1 MSATRPLSPL
11 RRRGFLKIVAFGGLA
26 TGLGAAALRRF
37 GDTTARVSQ
46 VLMGTIVNLAVVS
59 DDRARSEAAVALA
72 VSEMNR
78 LIAVFDYRQ
87 PASALGRLNAAG
99 ALTDPSPELVAVLSH
114 AQGLSALTHGAFDV
128 SVKPVLDAFA
138 AGQFDAAGLRELVD
152 YRQIQVEADAIRLG
166 RPGMSL
172 TLDGLAKGRVV
183 DGAVDALRRAGFGRV
198 YVEAGGDLAV
208 SGSGAA
214 GTAWQIGVRKPRG
227 RADQLA
233 ARFSVTQGA
242 VATSGDYLNAFTV
255 DRSVNHLIDPRTLQ
269 SPSVLASATALAPTA
284 MEADALSTAL
294 MVLGPT
300 DGLALVDSLPGVE
313 ALLIGKDDQQ
323 YASTGFSKI
332 GAQ

>member
-1 MSATRPLSPL
+1 MSTHPRPVPF
-11 RRRGFLKIVAFGGLA
+11 RRRGFLKIVAFGGLT
-26 TGLGAAALRRF
+26 TGLIAAGWRRR
-37 GDTTARVSQ
+37 GDTTARISQ

-72 VSEMNR
+72 LSEMNR
-78 LIAVFDYRQ
+78 LIAVFDHRQ

-99 ALTDPSPELVAVLSH
+99 ALIDPSPELVAVLSH
-114 AQGLSALTHGAFDV
+114 AQRLSAHTHGAFDV

-138 AGQFDAAGLRELVD
+138 AGQYDVVGLRAFVD
-152 YRQIQVEADAIRLG
+152 YRQIQVTADAIRLG
-166 RPGMSL
+166 RPGMAL

-183 DGAVDALRRAGFGRV
+183 DGAVDALRRAGFDRV

-208 SGSGAA
+208 SGNRAT
-214 GTAWQIGVRKPRG
+214 GTAWEIGVREPRG
-227 RADQLA
+227 QADALA
-233 ARFSVTQGA
+233 ARFSVSHGA
-242 VATSGDYLNAFTV
+242 VATSGDYLNAFTA
-255 DRSVNHLIDPRTLQ
+255 DRSVNHIIDPRNLQ

-313 ALLIGKDDQQ
+313 ALLIGKDDRQ
-323 YASTGFSKI
+323 YASTGFPSM
-332 GAQ
+332 GA